1 MKWETYLV
9 RPRTTFVM
17 TINLTKNKE
26 LVVKGKVERPLP
38 TVTFDIKQEVFFKLL
53 GLYFHSD
60 ATNWDK
66 QIDSRLRK
74 AGRHIH
80 ISRVCKKCGYSLDS
94 LHYLFNSL
102 IILMAFQCGVEY
114 FYSSRSW
121 KFYC

>member
-1 MKWETYLV
+1 
-9 RPRTTFVM
+9 M
-17 TINLTKNKE
+17 TISLTKNQE

-53 GLYFHSD
+53 GLYFHSN
-60 ATNWDK
+60 ATNWDN

-80 ISRVCKKCGYSLDS
+80 MLRVCKKYGYSLDS
-94 LHYLFNSL
+94 LHCLFNGL
-102 IILMAFQCGVEY
+102 IILTAFQCGVKY
-114 FYSSRSW
+114 FNSSSSW

>member
-1 MKWETYLV
+1 
-9 RPRTTFVM
+9 M

-74 AGRHIH
+74 AGRHIR